1 MLKLKIISG
10 SSVLFF
16 LCTGFVSLEGVAGG
30 EVRLLDK
37 EPDHSYFTAINTA
50 FDSASSIKVRYMS
63 KTRTYPFKEFTPDLD
78 KFWSFELTA
87 KCSSDCKKSEEWLYK
102 FLNGVVPSTE
112 CPAMLSTLVEFNA
125 LGSESF
131 RIYVDHAGH
140 CIYLPR
146 NDKYYFSKYRF
157 NDAIKSTWGQGVRGM

>member
-1 MLKLKIISG
+1 MLKLKAILS

-16 LCTGFVSLEGVAGG
+16 LCVGFASLEGVAEG

-37 EPDHSYFTAINTA
+37 APDQSYFTVINSA

-63 KTRTYPFKEFTPDLD
+63 KARTYPFKEFTPDLD

-87 KCSSDCKKSEEWLYK
+87 NCSSDCKKSEEWLYK

-112 CPAMLSTLVEFNA
+112 CPTILSTLIEFNA

-131 RIYVDHAGH
+131 RIYVDHVGH
-140 CIYLPR
+140 CMYFPSTR
-146 NDKYYFSKYRF
+146 KYYFSEHRF
-157 NDAIKSTWGQGVRGM
+157 NDAIKSSWGKGVRGM